1 MDHTVQ
7 KIDIFRS
14 SSKYFPI
21 YYQFFVQKG
30 ISFQSFLYLCRRTPA
45 DCPNGTGKLHALYM
59 FSWLQRKPAGV
70 TFVGKQ

>member
-21 YYQFFVQKG
+21 YFQFFGQN
-30 ISFQSFLYLCRRTPA
+30 IITFQNILYLCPRTPA
-45 DCPNGTGKLHALYM
+45 DCPNGTEKLRASYM
-59 FSWLQRKPAGV
+59 SLWLQRKPAGV